1 MIPAALQSP
10 RTDATARPWRP
21 HVDARSPCL
30 NRLALPVL
38 TALIVFN
45 LTAVFAASE
54 KRNEAVAG
62 LYNKDA
68 SVRRDAVDQLAR
80 VGTPADADLVIEALY
95 DSDLEVRVHAEAA
108 IWQLWSRSGDP
119 EADRLLKSGIQRM
132 EDGQLRQAVDAF
144 TRVTE
149 RRPEFAEG
157 WNKRATAYY
166 LMGDYDHS
174 LKDCAEVIK
183 RNPQHFGALSGY
195 GMIYMRL
202 GRPET
207 ALGYFERALEINP
220 NMKGV
225 EESIKAIR
233 YKLRRGRQDI

>member
-1 MIPAALQSP
+1 MN
-10 RTDATARPWRP
+10 
-21 HVDARSPCL
+21 ARSPCF
-30 NRLALPVL
+30 NRLAFPVL
-38 TALIVFN
+38 TAFILLG
-45 LTAVFAASE
+45 LTAVFAAQGE

-80 VGTPADADLVIEALY
+80 VGTSADADLVIEALY
-95 DSDLEVRVHAEAA
+95 DSDTEVRVHAEAA
-108 IWQLWSRSGDP
+108 VWQLWARSGDP
-119 EADRLLKSGIQRM
+119 EADRLLKSGIQRL
-132 EDGQLRQAVDAF
+132 EDGQLRQAVEAF

-166 LMGDYDHS
+166 LMGDFDHS

-195 GMIYMRL
+195 GMIYVRL
-202 GRPET
+202 GRLET

-220 NMKGV
+220 NMRGV
-225 EESIKAIR
+225 EESIKLIR
-233 YKLRRGRQDI
+233 DKLRRDGDRDI

>member
-1 MIPAALQSP
+1 VNTRL
-10 RTDATARPWRP
+10 
-21 HVDARSPCL
+21 PCL
-30 NRLALPVL
+30 DRFAFPVL
-38 TALIVFN
+38 TVLMVLGLA
-45 LTAVFAASE
+45 AAFAAQGD

-68 SVRRDAVDQLAR
+68 SVRRNAVDQLAR
-80 VGTPADADLVIEALY
+80 VGTSADADLVIEALY
-95 DSDLEVRVHAEAA
+95 DSDPEVRVHAEAA
-108 IWQLWSRSGDP
+108 VWQLWSRSGDA

-132 EDGQLRQAVDAF
+132 EDGQLRQAVDVF
-144 TRVTE
+144 TRITE
-149 RRPEFAEG
+149 RKPEFAEG

-166 LMGDYDHS
+166 LMGDFDHS

-195 GMIYMRL
+195 GMIYLRL

-225 EESIKAIR
+225 EESIKLIR
-233 YKLRRGRQDI
+233 HKLRHDRGQDI

>member
-1 MIPAALQSP
+1 MN
-10 RTDATARPWRP
+10 ARL
-21 HVDARSPCL
+21 PCL
-30 NRLALPVL
+30 NRFSLSALTVL
-38 TALIVFN
+38 LLLG
-45 LTAVFAASE
+45 LTAVFAAQGE

-62 LYNKDA
+62 LYNRDA

-80 VGTPADADLVIEALY
+80 VGTSADADLVIEALY
-95 DSDLEVRVHAEAA
+95 DSDPEVRVHAEAA
-108 IWQLWSRSGDP
+108 VWQLWSRSGDA

-132 EDGQLRQAVDAF
+132 EDGQLRQAVDVF
-144 TRVTE
+144 TRITE
-149 RRPEFAEG
+149 RKPEFAEG

-166 LMGDYDHS
+166 LMGDFDRS

-195 GMIYMRL
+195 GMIYLRL

-225 EESIKAIR
+225 EESIKLIR
-233 YKLRRGRQDI
+233 YKLRHDRRQDI